1 MIPFFFRNSK
11 IESRIFICLFLFL
24 ISGCAQLDGI
34 LPKLKPQNDEKASPA
49 AHSPSTVA
57 AKQEALSEENRQL
70 LSKIEQLEQQVKSLE
85 KKQEKQSDDFQLL
98 QQQWNTNFNLLERS
112 VEQSLSSNMNA
123 ENSDT
128 IKAHVEENQNTEE
141 TSVAMNITSQVSL
154 PALENYSLLKKP
166 ASGTEKRSLADQ
178 EMDET
183 NDFDSG
189 KQEEIII
196 EEPGFAEAEEVNH
209 EDLEDTE
216 DLPDPEAR
224 AVLTSEQDTETPPLK
239 IEKTEKTE
247 NNFSDP
253 DLDPPDDPFILIR
266 HPGVKKIYNQG
277 MTAIIKKNHKQA
289 IQVFENFTE
298 RFPDDLDSD
307 NAIYWIGRS
316 QLKLNQLEKAEA
328 AFRKVLKLYEHRPTS
343 QGYKTPDSI
352 YMLGKI
358 NQQKN
363 LNQRAS
369 YYFMEVI
376 KRFPGSAA
384 ARNAEQDL
392 GSITQ

>member
-1 MIPFFFRNSK
+1 M
-11 IESRIFICLFLFL
+11 FLFL

-34 LPKLKPQNDEKASPA
+34 LPKLKPQSDEKVSSA

-70 LSKIEQLEQQVKSLE
+70 LSKIEQLEQQIKSLE
-85 KKQEKQSDDFQLL
+85 KKQEKQSEDFQLL
-98 QQQWNTNFNLLERS
+98 QQQWDTNFNLLERS

-128 IKAHVEENQNTEE
+128 TKENVAENQNTEE

-154 PALENYSLLKKP
+154 PALENYSLLK
-166 ASGTEKRSLADQ
+166 RSIADQ
-178 EMDET
+178 ATDEI
-183 NDFDSG
+183 NDFDSD
-189 KQEEIII
+189 KQEEVVI

-224 AVLTSEQDTETPPLK
+224 AVLTSEQDTETPPVK
-239 IEKTEKTE
+239 IETTERNE

-277 MTAIIKKNHKQA
+277 MTAIIKKNHEQA

-298 RFPDDLDSD
+298 RFPNDLDSD

-316 QLKLNQLEKAEA
+316 QLKLNQLKKAEA
-328 AFRKVLKLYEHRPTS
+328 AFRKVLTLYEHRPTS

-369 YYFMEVI
+369 YYFKEVI

>member
-1 MIPFFFRNSK
+1 MIPLFFRNSK

-24 ISGCAQLDGI
+24 ISGCARLDGI
-34 LPKLKPQNDEKASPA
+34 LPKLKPQSDEKTSPA

-70 LSKIEQLEQQVKSLE
+70 LSKIEQLEQQIKSLE
-85 KKQEKQSDDFQLL
+85 KKQEKQSEDFQLL
-98 QQQWNTNFNLLERS
+98 QQQWDTNFNLLERS

-128 IKAHVEENQNTEE
+128 TKENVAENQDTEE

-154 PALENYSLLKKP
+154 PALENYSLLK
-166 ASGTEKRSLADQ
+166 RSIADQ
-178 EMDET
+178 ATDEI
-183 NDFDSG
+183 NDFGSD
-189 KQEEIII
+189 KQEEVVI

-224 AVLTSEQDTETPPLK
+224 AVLTSEQDTETPPVK
-239 IEKTEKTE
+239 IETTERNE

-277 MTAIIKKNHKQA
+277 MTAIINKNHEQA
-289 IQVFENFTE
+289 IQVFENFSE
-298 RFPDDLDSD
+298 RFPNDLDSD

-316 QLKLNQLEKAEA
+316 QLKLKQLEKAEA
-328 AFRKVLKLYEHRPTS
+328 AFRKVLTLYEHRPTS

-369 YYFMEVI
+369 YYFKEVI

>member
-1 MIPFFFRNSK
+1 MIPLFFRNSK

-34 LPKLKPQNDEKASPA
+34 LPKLKPQSDEKAPPV

-57 AKQEALSEENRQL
+57 VKQEALSEENRQL

-85 KKQEKQSDDFQLL
+85 KKQEKQSEDFQLL
-98 QQQWNTNFNLLERS
+98 QQQWDTNFNLLERS

-123 ENSDT
+123 ENSET
-128 IKAHVEENQNTEE
+128 IKTNVEEN
-141 TSVAMNITSQVSL
+141 SVAMDITSQVSL

-166 ASGTEKRSLADQ
+166 ASGTQKKSLADQ

-224 AVLTSEQDTETPPLK
+224 AVLASEQDTETPPLK
-239 IEKTEKTE
+239 IETTE

-277 MTAIIKKNHKQA
+277 MTAIIKKNHEQA

-298 RFPDDLDSD
+298 RFPNDLDSD
-307 NAIYWIGRS
+307 NAIYWVGRS

-328 AFRKVLKLYEHRPTS
+328 AFRKVLTLYEHRPTS

-358 NQQKN
+358 NQHKN

-369 YYFMEVI
+369 YYFKEVI

>member
-1 MIPFFFRNSK
+1 MISLFFRNSK
-11 IESRIFICLFLFL
+11 IRCRIFICLFLFL
-24 ISGCAQLDGI
+24 IYGCAQLDGI
-34 LPKLKPQNDEKASPA
+34 FPKLKPQNDEETSPA
-49 AHSPSTVA
+49 AHSPASVA

-70 LSKIEQLEQQVKSLE
+70 LAKIEQLEQQVKSLE
-85 KKQEKQSDDFQLL
+85 KQQKKQSEDFQLL
-98 QQQWNTNFNLLERS
+98 QQQWETNFNLLERS
-112 VEQSLSSNMNA
+112 VEQSLSSDMDA
-123 ENSDT
+123 ETPDT
-128 IKAHVEENQNTEE
+128 INAQGAESQTADK
-141 TSVAMNITSQVSL
+141 TSVAMNVTSQVSL

-166 ASGTEKRSLADQ
+166 TAGSQKRSSADQ
-178 EMDET
+178 EMAEI
-183 NDFDSG
+183 NDLDSG
-189 KQEEIII
+189 KQEIVV

-209 EDLEDTE
+209 DDLEDTE

-224 AVLTSEQDTETPPLK
+224 AVLAAEPDTETAPMK
-239 IEKTEKTE
+239 AATTESTE

-253 DLDPPDDPFILIR
+253 DLNPPDDPFILIR

-298 RFPDDLDSD
+298 RFPNDLDSD
-307 NAIYWIGRS
+307 NAFYWIGRS
-316 QLKLNQLEKAEA
+316 HLELNQLEKAEG
-328 AFRKVLKLYEHRPTS
+328 AFRKVLKLYEHRPTT

-352 YMLGKI
+352 YMLGKL

-369 YYFMEVI
+369 YYYKEVI

-384 ARNAEQDL
+384 ARNAERDL

>member
-1 MIPFFFRNSK
+1 MISLFFRNSK
-11 IESRIFICLFLFL
+11 IESRIYICLFLFL

-34 LPKLKPQNDEKASPA
+34 LPKLKPQSDEKVSPA
-49 AHSPSTVA
+49 AHSPSSVA

-70 LSKIEQLEQQVKSLE
+70 LSKIEQLEQQIKSLE
-85 KKQEKQSDDFQLL
+85 KKQEKQNEDFQLL
-98 QQQWNTNFNLLERS
+98 QQQWDTNFNLLERS
-112 VEQSLSSNMNA
+112 VEQSLSSKMNA

-128 IKAHVEENQNTEE
+128 IKANVEENQNTEE

-166 ASGTEKRSLADQ
+166 ASGTPKGSRPDNAKDEK
-178 EMDET
+178 
-183 NDFDSG
+183 NDFDLG
-189 KQEEIII
+189 KQEEVVI

-216 DLPDPEAR
+216 DLPDLEAR
-224 AVLTSEQDTETPPLK
+224 AVLSSEQDTETPPVK
-239 IEKTEKTE
+239 IETTERTE

-277 MTAIIKKNHKQA
+277 MTAIIKKNHEQA
-289 IQVFENFTE
+289 IQIFENFTE
-298 RFPDDLDSD
+298 RFPNDLDSD

-328 AFRKVLKLYEHRPTS
+328 AFRKVLTLYEHRPTS

-358 NQQKN
+358 NQLKN

-369 YYFMEVI
+369 YYFKEVI

-384 ARNAEQDL
+384 AKNAEQDL

>member
-1 MIPFFFRNSK
+1 MISCFFRNSK
-11 IESRIFICLFLFL
+11 IESRSFICLFLFL
-24 ISGCAQLDGI
+24 ITGCAQLDGI
-34 LPKLKPQNDEKASPA
+34 LPKLTPQSDEKASPA

-70 LSKIEQLEQQVKSLE
+70 LSKIEQLEQQIKSLE
-85 KKQEKQSDDFQLL
+85 KKQEKQSEDFQLL
-98 QQQWNTNFNLLERS
+98 QQQWDTNFNLLERS

-154 PALENYSLLKKP
+154 PALENYSLLK
-166 ASGTEKRSLADQ
+166 RSIADQ
-178 EMDET
+178 ATDEI
-183 NDFDSG
+183 NDFDSD
-189 KQEEIII
+189 KQEEVVI

-224 AVLTSEQDTETPPLK
+224 AVLTSEQDTETPPVK
-239 IEKTEKTE
+239 IETTERNE

-277 MTAIIKKNHKQA
+277 MTAIINKNHEQA
-289 IQVFENFTE
+289 IQVFENFSE
-298 RFPDDLDSD
+298 RFPNDLDSD

-316 QLKLNQLEKAEA
+316 QIKLNQLKKAEA
-328 AFRKVLKLYEHRPTS
+328 AFRKVLTLYEHRPTS

-369 YYFMEVI
+369 YYFKEVI

>member
-1 MIPFFFRNSK
+1 MIPLFLRNSE
-11 IESRIFICLFLFL
+11 IRYRIFICLFLFL

-34 LPKLKPQNDEKASPA
+34 FPKLKPQSDEETSPA
-49 AHSPSTVA
+49 VHSPATVA

-70 LSKIEQLEQQVKSLE
+70 LAKIEQLEQQVKSLE
-85 KKQEKQSDDFQLL
+85 KQQKKQSEDSQL
-98 QQQWNTNFNLLERS
+98 QQQQWETNFNLLERS
-112 VEQSLSSNMNA
+112 VEQSLSSDMDGENPDSINA
-123 ENSDT
+123 QGAESQTAD
-128 IKAHVEENQNTEE
+128 K
-141 TSVAMNITSQVSL
+141 TSTAMNVSSQVSL

-166 ASGTEKRSLADQ
+166 VAGSQKISSADQ
-178 EMDET
+178 EMVVE
-183 NDFDSG
+183 
-189 KQEEIII
+189 

-209 EDLEDTE
+209 DDLEDTE

-224 AVLTSEQDTETPPLK
+224 AVMAAEPEAENAPK
-239 IEKTEKTE
+239 KAAAIESTE

-253 DLDPPDDPFILIR
+253 DLDPPEDPFILIR

-277 MTAIIKKNHKQA
+277 MNAVIKKNHEQA
-289 IQVFENFTE
+289 IQVFKNFTE
-298 RFPDDLDSD
+298 RFPNDLDSD
-307 NAIYWIGRS
+307 NAFYWIGRS
-316 QLKLNQLEKAEA
+316 HLELNQLEKAEG
-328 AFRKVLKLYEHRPTS
+328 AFRNVLTLYEHRPTT

-352 YMLGKI
+352 YMLGKL

-369 YYFMEVI
+369 YYYKEVI

-384 ARNAEQDL
+384 ARNAERDL